1 MTLEERGRMS
11 NAKER
16 ITRAV
21 LAYFAANPDAQD
33 TLEGIAEWWPL
44 GTDVKPNIS
53 LVEETLTGLV
63 DKGLVLAR
71 KGKDARTYYKLNRRR
86 LREIKRL
93 LKRAG
98 ETDEPDD

>member
-1 MTLEERGRMS
+1 MTLDERGRMTD
-11 NAKER
+11 AKEL

-21 LAYFAANPDAQD
+21 LAYLAENPDAQD

-63 DKGLVLAR
+63 DRGLVLAR
-71 KGKDARTYYKLNRRR
+71 KGKDARTYYKVNRRR

-98 ETDEPDD
+98 EAGGPDV